1 MKESPIHVIDSDVL
15 IIGSGIA
22 GLRAALEVTRQGKR
36 PLLISK
42 SVIGKSNN
50 TTRSGGAFT
59 CSTPQWSPD
68 NHLRETL
75 EAGRMLNDRS
85 LVEMLITHAPP
96 RIQELVDM
104 GLFATGRKTGVS
116 FRRSTMIGGPEITS
130 TLTRRCLEVG
140 IQTKERVLVT
150 DLIVSDGRCHGAL
163 GFDKRTG
170 EAYGFHSGAVLLA
183 TGGAGAIYSQHD
195 NVPGAVGDGYVLAMR
210 AGLELMDMEFAQ
222 FYPLVFAGSRNRN
235 MILPAAFADIGI
247 IRNRFGEDLKM
258 KYNLHKKPVAI
269 LSRDKLSQAFF
280 REIVQG
286 NGVDEAMLLD
296 MRGSEERLIDLG
308 GLTTESRE
316 LFRRKFSYDSKPI
329 MIAPASHFTMG
340 GIPIDRFGRTA
351 LGGLFAAGEVAGGIH
366 GANRMGGNALS
377 EGLVFGVIGARSAV
391 EYADSESRSGDFQD
405 LCQSAA
411 HKRFSPLK
419 GESQT
424 SSHVPLLMKELRDI
438 LWKTVGI
445 VRNKISLK
453 QGLEKIDDILDR
465 LSTQRSVI
473 PGDLYRIMECT
484 SAALTSRAVAV
495 SALERTES
503 RGAHFRDDFP
513 EENDQWLKHV
523 QVKMVGEVPRV
534 SRIIPVPDVE
544 E

>member
-22 GLRAALEVTRQGKR
+22 GLRASLEVTRKGKR

-42 SVIGKSNN
+42 SAIGKSNN

-75 EAGRMLNDRS
+75 ESGRMLNDRS
-85 LVEMLITHAPP
+85 LVEILITHAPP
-96 RIQELVDM
+96 RIQELVDL
-104 GLFATGRKTGVS
+104 GLFATQRKTGVS
-116 FRRSTMIGGPEITS
+116 FRRSTLIGGPEITS
-130 TLTRRCLEVG
+130 TLTRKCLEAG
-140 IQTKERVLVT
+140 IQTMGGILVT
-150 DLIVSDGRCHGAL
+150 NLIVSDGRCHGAL

-210 AGLELMDMEFAQ
+210 AGLELIDMEFVQ
-222 FYPLVFAGSRNRN
+222 FYPLVFAGSRNRS
-235 MILPAAFADIGI
+235 MILPAVFADIGI

-258 KYNLHKKPVAI
+258 KYNLHERPIAIVA
-269 LSRDKLSQAFF
+269 RDKLSQAFF
-280 REIVQG
+280 KEIAAG
-286 NGVDEAMLLD
+286 NGVNGAMLLD

-329 MIAPASHFTMG
+329 MITPASHFTMG
-340 GIPIDRFGRTA
+340 GIPIDRCGRTA

-391 EYADSESRSGDFQD
+391 EYADSESRSPDFQD
-405 LCQSAA
+405 LCRMAA
-411 HKRFSPLK
+411 EKRVTPLR

-424 SSHVPLLMKELRDI
+424 SSNVPLLMRELRDI
-438 LWKTVGI
+438 LWKRIGI
-445 VRNKISLK
+445 VRNELSLK
-453 QGLEKIDDILDR
+453 EGLKKIDGILER

-513 EENDQWLKHV
+513 KENDQWLKHV
-523 QVKMVGEVPRV
+523 HVKMVGEIPRV
-534 SRIIPVPDVE
+534 SRIIPIPGKE
-544 E
+544 Q

>member
-22 GLRAALEVTRQGKR
+22 GLRAALEVTRKGKR

-85 LVEMLITHAPP
+85 LVEMLVTRAPSL
-96 RIQELVDM
+96 IQEFVDM
-104 GLFATGRKTGVS
+104 GMLATQRKTGVS
-116 FRRSTMIGGPEITS
+116 FRRSTLLGGPEITS
-130 TLTRRCLEVG
+130 TLTRKCLEAG
-140 IQTKERVLVT
+140 IQTMERILVT

-170 EAYGFHSGAVLLA
+170 EVYGFHSGAILLA

-210 AGLELMDMEFAQ
+210 AGLELIDMEFVQ
-222 FYPLVFAGSRNRN
+222 FYPLVFSGSRNRS
-235 MILPAAFADIGI
+235 MILPAVFADIGI

-258 KYNLHKKPVAI
+258 KYNLHERPIAI
-269 LSRDKLSQAFF
+269 MSRDRLSQAFF
-280 REIVQG
+280 KEIAAG
-286 NGVDEAMLLD
+286 NGVNGAMLLD

-329 MIAPASHFTMG
+329 MITPASHFTMG
-340 GIPIDRFGRTA
+340 GIPIDLFGRTA

-391 EYADSESRSGDFQD
+391 EYADSESRSADFQD
-405 LCQSAA
+405 LCRMAA
-411 HKRFSPLK
+411 EKRVTPLR

-424 SSHVPLLMKELRDI
+424 SSNVPLLMRELRDI
-438 LWKTVGI
+438 LWKRIGI
-445 VRNKISLK
+445 VRNEMSLK
-453 QGLEKIDDILDR
+453 EGLEKIDGILER

-484 SAALTSRAVAV
+484 SAALTSRAVAI

-513 EENDQWLKHV
+513 KEDDRWTKHV
-523 QVKMVGEVPRV
+523 HVKMVGGIPRV
-534 SRIIPVPDVE
+534 SRIIPIPDVE

>member
-1 MKESPIHVIDSDVL
+1 MEESPIHIIVSDVL

-22 GLRAALEVTRQGKR
+22 GLRAALEVTRKGKN

-42 SVIGKSNN
+42 SATGKSNN
-50 TTRSGGAFT
+50 TYRSGGVFT

-75 EAGRMLNDRS
+75 ESGRMLNDRS
-85 LVEMLITHAPP
+85 LVEILVTRAPSL
-96 RIQELVDM
+96 IQEFVDM
-104 GLFATGRKTGVS
+104 GMFSTQRKTGVS
-116 FRRSTMIGGPEITS
+116 FRRSTLLGGPEVTS
-130 TLTRRCLEVG
+130 TLTRRCLEAG
-140 IQTKERVLVT
+140 IQTMERVLVT
-150 DLIVSDGRCHGAL
+150 DLIVSDGRCHGVL

-170 EAYGFHSGAVLLA
+170 EVYGFHSGAVLLA

-195 NVPGAVGDGYVLAMR
+195 NVPGALGDGYVLAMR
-210 AGLELMDMEFAQ
+210 AGLELIDMEFAQ
-222 FYPLVFAGSRNRN
+222 FYPLVFAGSRNRS

-247 IRNRFGEDLKM
+247 LRNRLGEDLKM

-269 LSRDKLSQAFF
+269 LSRDRLSQVFF
-280 REIVQG
+280 GEIAQG

-296 MRGSEERLIDLG
+296 MRGSDERLIDLG
-308 GLTTESRE
+308 GLTAESRD

-329 MIAPASHFTMG
+329 MITPASHFTMG
-340 GIPIDRFGRTA
+340 GIPIDRLGRTA
-351 LGGLFAAGEVAGGIH
+351 LGGLFAAGEVSGGIH

-377 EGLVFGVIGARSAV
+377 EGLVFGVLGAHSAV

-405 LCQSAA
+405 LCRSAA

-424 SSHVPLLMKELRDI
+424 PSDVPLLMRELKDI
-438 LWKTVGI
+438 LWKKVGI
-445 VRNKISLK
+445 VRNEISLSE
-453 QGLEKIDDILDR
+453 GLKKIDDILER

-513 EENDQWLKHV
+513 EENNQWLKHIH
-523 QVKMVGEVPRV
+523 VKMVGEIPRV
-534 SRIIPVPDVE
+534 SRIIPIPDVE

>member
-1 MKESPIHVIDSDVL
+1 MKESPIHIIVSDVL

-22 GLRAALEVTRQGKR
+22 GLRAALEVTRKGKR

-42 SVIGKSNN
+42 SATGKSNN
-50 TTRSGGAFT
+50 TYRSGGAFT

-85 LVEMLITHAPP
+85 LVENLVTRAPSL
-96 RIQELVDM
+96 IQEFVDM
-104 GLFATGRKTGVS
+104 GMFSTQRKTGVS
-116 FRRSTMIGGPEITS
+116 FRRSTLLGGPEITS
-130 TLTRRCLEVG
+130 TLTRRCLDAG
-140 IQTKERVLVT
+140 IQTMERVLVT

-170 EAYGFHSGAVLLA
+170 EVYGFHSGAVLLA

-210 AGLELMDMEFAQ
+210 AGLELIDMEFAQ
-222 FYPLVFAGSRNRN
+222 FYPLVFAGSRNRS
-235 MILPAAFADIGI
+235 IIIPAAFADIGS
-247 IRNRFGEDLKM
+247 IRNRLGEDLKM

-269 LSRDKLSQAFF
+269 LSRDRLSQVFF
-280 REIVQG
+280 REIAHG
-286 NGVDEAMLLD
+286 NGVNEAILLD
-296 MRGSEERLIDLG
+296 MRGSDERLIELG
-308 GLTTESRE
+308 GLTPESRE

-351 LGGLFAAGEVAGGIH
+351 LGGLFAAGEVSGGIH

-377 EGLVFGVIGARSAV
+377 EGLVFGVLGAHSAV

-405 LCQSAA
+405 LCRSAA
-411 HKRFSPLK
+411 HKRFSPLI

-424 SSHVPLLMKELRDI
+424 PSDVPLLMRELKDI
-438 LWKTVGI
+438 LWKQVGI
-445 VRNKISLK
+445 VRNEMSLSE
-453 QGLEKIDDILDR
+453 GLKKIDDILER
-465 LSTQRSVI
+465 LSTQCSVI
-473 PGDLYRIMECT
+473 PRDLYRIMECT

-513 EENDQWLKHV
+513 EENNQWLKHIH
-523 QVKMVGEVPRV
+523 VKMVGEIPRV
-534 SRIIPVPDVE
+534 SRIIPIPDVE